1 MSANPA
7 YAALLAARG
16 GYRVINPEGP
26 LSKEAAAS
34 VALDGDTFSEA
45 DMTDTTP
52 PPAKKRTRARKAAP
66 AVTPVTSP
74 PPASAT
80 PAPRKRKPTRVVPP
94 PPPVKPPA
102 VPDNPLKGPPP
113 EQDNPQLSRIQR
125 VNPALRVAFD
135 GLSSNMAILSGETAE
150 ATVGFLA
157 DEEVA
162 VDGLVYELVLRIRK
176 AQ

>member
-26 LSKEAAAS
+26 APAPDIPDA
-34 VALDGDTFSEA
+34 
-45 DMTDTTP
+45 P
-52 PPAKKRTRARKAAP
+52 PPAAKKRTRARKAVP
-66 AVTPVTSP
+66 AAAPVTSP
-74 PPASAT
+74 PPVPT
-80 PAPRKRKPTRVVPP
+80 PPAPRKRKPTRAVPP

-102 VPDNPLKGPPP
+102 VPDNPLKGPPA

-162 VDGLVYELVLRIRK
+162 INGLVYELVLRIRK